1 VKAFFGR
8 QGFCVRE
15 RSTPPGDE
23 IAAAVTRSHP
33 GRPMHLTPLPPN
45 RVADVCFASFW
56 PRANSEYQSTSV
68 KPTRIVQTNA
78 SCPVQ
83 QVGRKTNYAGAN
95 AISKTHQLS
104 IVLGGID
111 FETRST
117 ALADIAKEAKMSNY
131 DQSTAASTGARTD
144 ITLID
149 AGLRAYMLRIYNHM
163 AAGIGLTALVAWLT
177 YLFTSPELLQ
187 SPLMWVFILTPLALV
202 FFISARIN
210 TLSVSAARSLFFVY
224 AALVG
229 VSLSILFHIYTQSSI
244 TRVFFIT
251 AATFG
256 ALSLFGYTTRRDL
269 SGFGTFLFMG
279 LIGIIIASLIN
290 LFLRST
296 QLDWLVSIIGVGVFA
311 GLTAYDTQ
319 RLKTMYDS
327 NDDAISA
334 GRKAVIGALSL
345 YLDFINLFM
354 MLLRLAGNRR

>member
-1 VKAFFGR
+1 
-8 QGFCVRE
+8 
-15 RSTPPGDE
+15 
-23 IAAAVTRSHP
+23 
-33 GRPMHLTPLPPN
+33 
-45 RVADVCFASFW
+45 
-56 PRANSEYQSTSV
+56 
-68 KPTRIVQTNA
+68 
-78 SCPVQ
+78 
-83 QVGRKTNYAGAN
+83 
-95 AISKTHQLS
+95 
-104 IVLGGID
+104 
-111 FETRST
+111 
-117 ALADIAKEAKMSNY
+117 MSNY
-131 DQSTAASTGARTD
+131 DQNASASGAGRTD
-144 ITLID
+144 VIID
-149 AGLRAYMLRIYNHM
+149 AGLRAHMLNVYNHM
-163 AAGIGLTALVAWLT
+163 AAGIGLTAAVAWLT
-177 YLFTSPELLQ
+177 YQFTGPELLQ
-187 SPLMWVFILTPLALV
+187 SPLMWVFILAPLILV

-229 VSLSILFHIYTQSSI
+229 VSLSILFHIYTNSSI

-311 GLTAYDTQ
+311 GLTAHDTQ
-319 RLKTMYDS
+319 RIKSMYS
-327 NDDAISA
+327 SSDDETSA

-345 YLDFINLFM
+345 YLNFINLFM